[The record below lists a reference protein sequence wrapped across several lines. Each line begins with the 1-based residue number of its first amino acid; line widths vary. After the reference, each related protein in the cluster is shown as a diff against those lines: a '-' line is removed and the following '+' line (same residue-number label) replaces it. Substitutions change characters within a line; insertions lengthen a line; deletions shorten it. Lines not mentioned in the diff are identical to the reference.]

1 MTRAEFAN
9 LMSRALK
16 LPAGN
21 AKFTDLNEAHPSLI
35 DGINRAASAGIINGR
50 GNNKFDPNA
59 TITRDEAVIMID
71 RALEYNWIYRKEVKL
86 PFTDQ
91 HLAYDKKHY
100 KMFTHTEL

>member
-1 MTRAEFAN
+1 MELTA
-9 LMSRALK
+9 
-16 LPAGN
+16 
-21 AKFTDLNEAHPSLI
+21 
-35 DGINRAASAGIINGR
+35 AASAGIINGR

-91 HLAYDKKHY
+91 HLAYDKKSIT
-100 KMFTHTEL
+100 KCLRIRNCKR

>member
-1 MTRAEFAN
+1 MELTAPLAQGS
-9 LMSRALK
+9 LMV
-16 LPAGN
+16 
-21 AKFTDLNEAHPSLI
+21 
-35 DGINRAASAGIINGR
+35 